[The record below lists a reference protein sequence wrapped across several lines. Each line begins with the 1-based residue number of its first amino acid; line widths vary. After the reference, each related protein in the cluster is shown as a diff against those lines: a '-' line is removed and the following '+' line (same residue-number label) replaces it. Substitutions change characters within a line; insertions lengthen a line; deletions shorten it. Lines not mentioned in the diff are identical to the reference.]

1 MKSSKPDTPA
11 GPSKKPDLR
20 AWAVMAMLLV
30 FMLINYAD
38 KAVLGL
44 AANPIMRELGLSHS
58 EYGLLASSFF
68 FLFNISA
75 VAFGFL
81 ANRFPAKWLLF
92 GMALVWAL
100 TQLPVVAGAGFAA
113 LLVSRIVLGAAEGPA
128 QPVAMHAA
136 FKWFPNE
143 KRSIP
148 SSLISGGGGLG
159 GVLAA
164 PLLTLVIINFGWRW
178 AFLSLFVVGVLWCAV
193 WAVVGREGTADRAT
207 AATGAEP
214 ERAEDFRVP
223 YHRILLSGTWLAGFV
238 GAFGAYWTSAL
249 LLAWVPSYLET
260 SLGYS
265 AVAAGA
271 IVTAP
276 WVLKTV
282 ATFGQGALTQWL
294 MHRGVSS
301 RVSRGVLGGCA
312 VFLAGAAMLLA
323 PFVTHH
329 GLKIALITVAFSI
342 GAVKFAI
349 GQTINAEITPPAQR
363 GAVLSMT
370 VGLVTLAGLAAPYV
384 TGRIVESA
392 ADPATGF
399 AIAFAIPGTLML
411 IGGLLAFA
419 FVRPERDARRIA
431 AHGRH
436 VDQQAQLS
444 PTATRPGVGAGG

>member
-1 MKSSKPDTPA
+1 MKSSNLGTPA
-11 GPSKKPDLR
+11 DPSKKSGSR

-44 AANPIMRELGLSHS
+44 AANPIMRDLGLSHS

-75 VAFGFL
+75 IAFGFM

-92 GMALVWAL
+92 GMALVWGL
-100 TQLPVVAGAGFAA
+100 TQLPVVAGAGFAG
-113 LLVSRIVLGAAEGPA
+113 LLISRIVLGAAEGPA

-148 SSLISGGGGLG
+148 GALISGGGGLG

-178 AFLSLFVVGVLWCAV
+178 AFLSLFLVGVLWCGV
-193 WAVVGREGTADRAT
+193 WAFVGREGTADRVSAPIS
-207 AATGAEP
+207 AEP
-214 ERAEDFRVP
+214 GAAAAFRVP
-223 YHRILLSGTWLAGFV
+223 YRRILLSGTWLAGFV
-238 GAFGAYWTSAL
+238 GGFGAYWTSTL

-265 AVAAGA
+265 AVAAGT

-282 ATFGQGALTQWL
+282 ATFGQGALTQWM

-301 RVSRGVLGGCA
+301 RVSRGILGGCA
-312 VFLAGAAMLLA
+312 VFLAGSAMLLV
-323 PFVTHH
+323 PLVSHP
-329 GLKIALITVAFSI
+329 GVKIALITVAFSI

-363 GAVLSMT
+363 GAVMSLT

-384 TGRIVESA
+384 TGRIVEA
-392 ADPATGF
+392 AGDPTTGF

-419 FVRPERDARRIA
+419 FVRPERDAARIA
-431 AHGRH
+431 AHGRRI
-436 VDQQAQLS
+436 DQPKAAAT
-444 PTATRPGVGAGG
+444 PT

>member
-1 MKSSKPDTPA
+1 MKSSNLDTPA
-11 GPSKKPDLR
+11 DPSKKSDLR

-44 AANPIMRELGLSHS
+44 AANPIMRELGLTPS

-75 VAFGFL
+75 VVFGFV

-92 GMALVWAL
+92 GMALVWGL

-148 SSLISGGGGLG
+148 GALISGGGGLG

-164 PLLTLVIINFGWRW
+164 PLLTLVIVNFGWRW
-178 AFLSLFVVGVLWCAV
+178 AFLSLFLVGVVWCTV
-193 WAVVGREGTADRAT
+193 WVFVGREGTADRTAPMNSAAPGGAT
-207 AATGAEP
+207 ET
-214 ERAEDFRVP
+214 FRVP
-223 YHRILLSGTWLAGFV
+223 YHRILLSKTWLAGFV
-238 GAFGAYWTSAL
+238 GSFGAYWTSTL

-282 ATFGQGALTQWL
+282 ATFGQGALTQWM

-301 RVSRGVLGGCA
+301 RVSRGILGGCA
-312 VFLAGAAMLLA
+312 LVLAGAAMLLV
-323 PFVTHH
+323 PFVSHP
-329 GLKIALITVAFSI
+329 GVKIALITVAFSI

-349 GQTINAEITPPAQR
+349 AQTINAEITPPAQR
-363 GAVLSMT
+363 GAVLSLS
-370 VGLVTLAGLAAPYV
+370 VALVTLAGLAAPYV
-384 TGRIVESA
+384 TGRIVEA
-392 ADPATGF
+392 AGDPATGF
-399 AIAFAIPGTLML
+399 AIAFAIPGALML

-419 FVRPERDARRIA
+419 FVRPEREAARIA
-431 AHGRH
+431 AYG
-436 VDQQAQLS
+436 VDQPQVAPS
-444 PTATRPGVGAGG
+444 PTGS